1 MKYATVCSGIEAP
14 TVAWHGLGLNPEWF
28 SEIEPFPCKLLKHHY
43 PNVPNLGDMTKL
55 NEHETYRN
63 TTIDLFCGGTPCQSF
78 SIAGLRGGLD
88 DERGNLALE
97 YCRILIAKRP
107 RWFVWENVPGV
118 FSSNGGKDFACI
130 LSAFTGTEVNAAG
143 IGNAGIIQGELYS
156 VAWRVLDAQYFGVP
170 QRRRRV
176 FVIGYT
182 GNNWRAPY
190 AVLFEPESLRRDFT
204 PRREKGQ
211 NTTGTVEGDINCTEH
226 GISNTITSSLGKGG
240 ISGKEMLG
248 CVTVSFGLDEDKNGW
263 VENSGTLQSHKSG
276 GKEHAVVYDAVAF
289 GHQNS
294 HTQSMGVNNITPTLD
309 KSKTPAVVYDTT
321 QITSP
326 QNGSNPTPELC
337 HPLCKGQHV
346 PLVTLNPVCFQQ
358 NTRDEVRFVN
368 GDGEL
373 AGALMAEPGMK
384 QQNYVLYNTL
394 SDETAD
400 TITKRANQTT
410 GFIGEVC
417 TTNSVARR
425 LTPLEC
431 ERLQGFPDNYT
442 NIPGATGWR
451 KAQPYETE
459 QYCIENNLKYKV
471 TKAGKIR
478 VQDADGPRY
487 AATGNSMAVPV
498 MRWIG
503 ERIVLMDKVLNN
515 LKTKAA

>member
-1 MKYATVCSGIEAP
+1 MKYATVCSGMEAP
-14 TVAWHGLGLNPEWF
+14 TVAWHGLGFEPVWF

-63 TTIDLFCGGTPCQSF
+63 TTIDLLCGGTPCQSF

-88 DERGNLALE
+88 DDRGNLALE

-130 LSAFTGTEVNAAG
+130 LSAFTGTDVNAAG
-143 IGNAGIIQGELYS
+143 LGNAGIIQGELYS

-176 FVIGYT
+176 FVVGYT

-276 GKEHAVVYDAVAF
+276 GKKHAVCYTVQTGNTNAN
-289 GHQNS
+289 G
-294 HTQSMGVNNITPTLD
+294 NNVSVEISPTLNTSD
-309 KSKTPAVVYDTT
+309 KHAVVYDTT

-346 PLVTLNPVCFQQ
+346 PLVTLS
-358 NTRDEVRFVN
+358 
-368 GDGEL
+368 
-373 AGALMAEPGMK
+373 K
-384 QQNYVLYNTL
+384 
-394 SDETAD
+394 ETNVHPINLQIILRNSKEND
-400 TITKRANQTT
+400 TT
-410 GFIGEVC
+410 GFGLGSTVDPAF
-417 TTNSVARR
+417 TLQKSHMHGVFTSVARR

-442 NIPGATGWR
+442 NIPGA
-451 KAQPYETE
+451 K
-459 QYCIENNLKYKV
+459 
-471 TKAGKIR
+471 
-478 VQDADGPRY
+478 DAPRY
-487 AATGNSMAVPV
+487 AAIGNSMAVPV